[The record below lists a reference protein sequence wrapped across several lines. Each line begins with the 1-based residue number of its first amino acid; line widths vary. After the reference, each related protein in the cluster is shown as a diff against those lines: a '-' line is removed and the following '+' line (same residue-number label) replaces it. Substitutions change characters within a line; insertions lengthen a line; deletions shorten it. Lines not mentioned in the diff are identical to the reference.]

1 MQMQGDYDSQRFMHG
16 GQIMV
21 STPSYLPRARLQ
33 LDNVEL
39 TQTGQAFRLGRY
51 SIHWHMQGDV
61 AFQSWVRGCAIHHT
75 YNRALTMHGVHR
87 AVVQGNVAFNVM
99 GHAFF
104 MEVRAPM
111 PPLWQGLG
119 HARGHGASCMA
130 VAAACTAS
138 CVCVSG
144 WLMCRRSRGC
154 LILPGLPVADMGGWL
169 ACRTA
174 SRQAT

>member
-111 PPLWQGLG
+111 LPLWGLG
-119 HARGHGASCMA
+119 HERGACGGAIWIPWSCHCIVTHEWHHGPWRVVHGRSCQLH
-130 VAAACTAS
+130 CTL
-138 CVCVSG
+138 CE
-144 WLMCRRSRGC
+144 R
-154 LILPGLPVADMGGWL
+154 VADV
-169 ACRTA
+169 
-174 SRQAT
+174 S